1 MVKLWERPAV
11 RLFSVFLLLGGF
23 AWWIFQTVSLPPTLR
38 DLWNEDQAIA
48 EAATALTEEQQ
59 YQAEL
64 AKLPAPPENHAPEVS
79 KLMERLRSLPPAPS
93 IVQAARQRDQA
104 IPQGEQPPPWS
115 EEELAALSH
124 LSVLFRQAWMPFL
137 SERTISWE
145 KYPDSVR
152 LFRSNLIKILT
163 APSGY
168 EIYGEFLTDP
178 EMNLYGA
185 LRGLG
190 ALRFGSDFLLESGW
204 AALDTTGLA
213 NYLGRFVID
222 SLNFS
227 EFISPNNLPPPPRI
241 EDLRMGLRSDQSLFS
256 SAAAYLETL
265 PPQTPALPALER
277 FLGNKKNAKWF
288 MEKIPEA
295 KTAEELAKHLRE
307 DVFQISLLENRTFLN
322 GPAWRQWLAGDPA
335 AGLSPT
341 LRECLNG
348 LREFEAAR
356 LQYQVALAFL
366 EARQKLQTGGIKSA
380 ARLPDPARPGS
391 FLQIKEQE
399 GTVTVTSAF
408 RFLEDPAEVV
418 SLEFSLEP
426 TPKNQP

>member
-1 MVKLWERPAV
+1 MKLWERPAV

-23 AWWIFQTVSLPPTLR
+23 AWWIFRTVSLPPTLR

-48 EAATALTEEQQ
+48 VAATPLTDEQQ

-64 AKLPAPPENHAPEVS
+64 AKLPAPPENHAPEVTR
-79 KLMERLRSLPPAPS
+79 LMERLRGLPPAPS
-93 IVQAARQRDQA
+93 MVLAARQRDKA

-115 EEELAALSH
+115 AEELAALNN
-124 LSVLFRQAWMPFL
+124 LSDLFWQAWMPFL

-152 LFRSNLIKILT
+152 LFRSGLGIFLAT
-163 APSGY
+163 LPGH
-168 EIYGEFLTDP
+168 EIYDQFLTDP
-178 EMNLYGA
+178 EMNFYGA

-190 ALRFGSDFLLESGW
+190 ALRFGSDSLLGDDW
-204 AALDTTGLA
+204 PALDTTSLA
-213 NYLGRFVID
+213 AYLGRFLIENLG
-222 SLNFS
+222 SS
-227 EFISPNNLPPPPRI
+227 EFISRINPPPPPGI
-241 EDLRMGLRSDQSLFS
+241 EDLRMGLRSDRSLFS
-256 SAAAYLETL
+256 SAVAYLETL

-277 FLGNKKNAKWF
+277 FLGNQENAKWF
-288 MEKIPEA
+288 MERIPEV
-295 KTAEELAKHLRE
+295 KTAKELGRHLRE
-307 DVFQISLLENRTFLN
+307 DVSQISLLENRTFLN
-322 GPAWRQWLAGDPA
+322 GPAWRQWLAEDPG

-341 LRECLNG
+341 LREGLNG
-348 LREFEAAR
+348 LREFEAVR

-366 EARQKLQTGGIKSA
+366 EARQKIQAGGIESA

-408 RFLEDPAEVV
+408 RFPENPAEVV
-418 SLEFSLEP
+418 SLELSLEP
-426 TPKNQP
+426 ALRNQP